1 MHCKQI
7 LPIVLLCL
15 GISSA
20 QPPMKGPPGGNRSP
34 VIAPFGPP
42 QMGENGHMPPP
53 MIMDVTELAS
63 TLAEIGIA
71 PSKIEKISGITRD
84 FISGFNKN
92 ILAIQRKELDI
103 KEELFKEKPDLK
115 KIRNS
120 ISEKTRFF
128 AEIEFAQIKRD
139 LDIKAQ
145 LTRDEYDKLKSLTMK
160 KFKAMM
166 PEGMRNNKPHPDK
179 SKQPPVAK

>member
-1 MHCKQI
+1 MRCKQI
-7 LPIVLLCL
+7 VPIMLLCL

-20 QPPMKGPPGGNRSP
+20 QPPMKGPPGGNKSP

-53 MIMDVTELAS
+53 MIMDVAELAS

-71 PSKIEKISGITRD
+71 QSKIVKISGITRD
-84 FISGFNKN
+84 FITGFNKN

-103 KEELFKEKPDLK
+103 KEELLKEKPDLK

-120 ISEKTRFF
+120 ISEKTEFF

-145 LTRDEYDKLKSLTMK
+145 LSRDEYDKLKLMTMK

-166 PEGMRNNKPHPDK
+166 PENIRSNKPHPNK
-179 SKQPPVAK
+179 AKQPPAAK